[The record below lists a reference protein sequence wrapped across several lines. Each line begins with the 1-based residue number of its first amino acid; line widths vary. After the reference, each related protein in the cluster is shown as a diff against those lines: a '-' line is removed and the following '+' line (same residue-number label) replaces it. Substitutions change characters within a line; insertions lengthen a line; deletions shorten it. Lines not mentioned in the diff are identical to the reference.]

1 MAQQEYIKITSKEQ
15 LDSLLSK
22 PRKDVTF
29 ECFILLD
36 CGARDFKSIYKRIA
50 TKTYF
55 IYNHID
61 NSVEY
66 DSVEYISEDKL
77 LESSI
82 GKAISKGTLCAYQ

>member
-1 MAQQEYIKITSKEQ
+1 MLTQEYIKITSKEQ

-61 NSVEY
+61 
-66 DSVEYISEDKL
+66 DSVECISEDKL

-82 GKAISKGTLCAYQ
+82 GKAIIKGALCAYQ